1 KFLVKESYSGA
12 QPSQSCVTPKL
23 PSPAKE
29 FISFIPVVGFMLASL
44 NHGNSGLLTALAAD
58 YFLRRG
64 QFRTR
69 FVWPPPD
76 CAIRRGT
83 GGWRQRELFYGQL
96 LVSRGRKSHRPAART
111 RQRPPWHG

>member
-1 KFLVKESYSGA
+1 
-12 QPSQSCVTPKL
+12 
-23 PSPAKE
+23 
-29 FISFIPVVGFMLASL
+29 MLASL

-58 YFLRRG
+58 YFWRRG

-83 GGWRQRELFYGQL
+83 GGWRQRELFFGEL
-96 LVSRGRKSHRPAART
+96 LVSRGGKSHRPTAGKR
-111 RQRPPWHG
+111 RHPPWQARLVRPVSLSARRSHFSLH